1 MNLRIILTCIFLV
14 CGHLFAQPAA
24 QWQKNFGGNFYDY
37 AFDISQSSDGN
48 FYIVGRSN
56 SAVSGNKT
64 DSCRGHDDY
73 WLIKIN
79 ALGDLLWER
88 TLGGNNDD
96 VGTSVKATPDLGCIV
111 AGGSGSTLSGDKTE
125 SSNGDDDA
133 WIIKLDS
140 AGNIEWQRSIGGWD
154 SDFAVS
160 IALANDGGYVVA
172 CISTSNISAD
182 KTENRRGGQ
191 DFWVFKI
198 NSTGGLLW
206 QKTIGGSNEDYSSSI
221 ERTQDGGFLIGGTS
235 LSDISGE
242 KTENAIGQ
250 TDYWILKIDSVG
262 TILWQKTLGGIT
274 RDRLMIAKETSDGG
288 YIVGGYSDSNASG
301 DKTENSR
308 GTEDYWVIKLDSQR
322 NIQWQKTLGGNLIDN
337 LISIAE
343 EPAGEFIL
351 GGYSASGVSG
361 DRTAPD
367 KGGFDI
373 WLIKLNSTGNIIWQK
388 AFGGDQGDFL
398 WSMKLCFDG
407 SFICAGSSASN
418 ISGDKTEDVI
428 GLSDYWIVKF
438 ASGNDIENTLLNRIH
453 FYPNPCSGILHVRG
467 NPNSDIQVRIYDAIG
482 NLVFTD
488 HLLFEKDLNL
498 SFLANGIYEL
508 QMSIDD
514 KRQFRK
520 ILLIDK

>member
-1 MNLRIILTCIFLV
+1 MNSFRGIDITLKSVKEFIQMFRIILLFYSCQS
-14 CGHLFAQPAA
+14 FAQPAA

-37 AFDISQSSDGN
+37 AYDISQSSDGN

-154 SDFAVS
+154 SDFAAS

-206 QKTIGGSNEDYSSSI
+206 QKTIGGSNEDYPVYI
-221 ERTQDGGFLIGGTS
+221 ERTQDGGFLIGGS
-235 LSDISGE
+235 SNSDISGE
-242 KTENAIGQ
+242 KTENAIRLF
-250 TDYWILKIDSVG
+250 DYWILKLDSAG
-262 TILWQKTLGGIT
+262 TILWQKTLGGSDEDI
-274 RDRLMIAKETSDGG
+274 LSIVKETSDGG

-308 GTEDYWVIKLDSQR
+308 
-322 NIQWQKTLGGNLIDN
+322 
-337 LISIAE
+337 
-343 EPAGEFIL
+343 
-351 GGYSASGVSG
+351 
-361 DRTAPD
+361 DR
-367 KGGFDI
+367 K
-373 WLIKLNSTGNIIWQK
+373 S
-388 AFGGDQGDFL
+388 
-398 WSMKLCFDG
+398 
-407 SFICAGSSASN
+407 
-418 ISGDKTEDVI
+418 V
-428 GLSDYWIVKF
+428 V
-438 ASGNDIENTLLNRIH
+438 
-453 FYPNPCSGILHVRG
+453 
-467 NPNSDIQVRIYDAIG
+467 
-482 NLVFTD
+482 
-488 HLLFEKDLNL
+488 
-498 SFLANGIYEL
+498 
-508 QMSIDD
+508 
-514 KRQFRK
+514 
-520 ILLIDK
+520 